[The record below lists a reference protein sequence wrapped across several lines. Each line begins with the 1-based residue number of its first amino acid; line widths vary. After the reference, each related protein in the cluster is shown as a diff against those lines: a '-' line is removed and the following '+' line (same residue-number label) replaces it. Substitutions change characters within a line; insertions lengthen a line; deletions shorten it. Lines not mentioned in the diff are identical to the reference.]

1 MKDWVEQHIWRF
13 SLILTIIFAP
23 LIIWG
28 SWDLIGEVQPIAL
41 RIAIFAGEL
50 AVTYIGLGLLLMW
63 NRYTQRKY
71 REKGIIK

>member
-1 MKDWVEQHIWRF
+1 M
-13 SLILTIIFAP
+13 
-23 LIIWG
+23 
-28 SWDLIGEVQPIAL
+28 QPIAL